1 MEQLRYLK
9 RFNESNFDPKV
20 LSWIKDNLD
29 MIPINDS
36 QYRMAKLEYDFAKLR
51 EFCEENLAYLID
63 EGYFVGVENLGDYSK
78 IRFTFRGKNIIW
90 NDIKD
95 DFSPFLELLR
105 EKYDIDNRETEE
117 VLVWARPEKKSD
129 GSHYYFSIDE
139 LLNDKM
145 ENCGY
150 PNFRPDLIRTIEIDV
165 LNSKK

>member
-1 MEQLRYLK
+1 MGNVMKYLK
-9 RFNESNFDPKV
+9 GFNESKIIDTSSHELFI
-20 LSWIKDNLD
+20 S
-29 MIPINDS
+29 
-36 QYRMAKLEYDFAKLR
+36 KLED
-51 EFCEENLAYLID
+51 FCEESLAYLLD
-63 EGYFVGVENLGDYSK
+63 EGYYFNISDNGDYSK

-117 VLVWARPEKKSD
+117 VLIWARPEKKSD

-139 LLNDKM
+139 LLNDEM

-150 PNFRPDLIRTIEIDV
+150 PTFRPDLIRTIEIDV
-165 LNSKK
+165 LNLEK